1 LSDEQTTAPAV
12 GQRFQ
17 LEDVSLED
25 PAPRFKYL
33 VELSDGR
40 KVDVVAD
47 CHGFDMQGGIRFG
60 LAGRIVA
67 AFAPGVWKIVQE
79 ELGEPNN

>member
-1 LSDEQTTAPAV
+1 MNDDHIRVPAV
-12 GQRFQ
+12 GRRFE

-25 PAPRFKYL
+25 EAPRFKYV

-40 KVDVVAD
+40 KMDVIAD

-60 LAGRIVA
+60 LAGSIVA
-67 AFAPGVWKIVQE
+67 AFAPGVWKIVQKE
-79 ELGEPNN
+79 GTPVS